1 MNASLQT
8 RSNPAVRN
16 ARSSAAGQP
25 VAHRTRYEVRTDET
39 SGAVVVRGRASGTGG
54 NTVGRHVG
62 GVGRTG
68 ELYGIGHRG
77 NTADSANTL
86 TLRGILPLR
95 VEGKDTPGGAG
106 NGLATFGS
114 GEPDGREAAGATL
127 LRLTPVAD
135 RAGEGVQGG
144 AQGEH
149 PAVAEDHIAEFTAYV
164 RERRASLYATAYHLT
179 GDRYEAEDL
188 LQSALFSTYRAW
200 GRITDKAAVGGY
212 LRRTMT
218 NLHISAWRRRKL
230 AEYPTEELPETVG
243 DTDAMGGT
251 ELRAVLWQALA
262 KLPENQRTMLV
273 LRYYEGKTDPEIAD
287 VLGISVGTVKS
298 SIWRALRRLRD
309 DEHLNRTGDTAHAFG
324 ELVA

>member
-1 MNASLQT
+1 MNATLQT
-8 RSNPAVRN
+8 RTNPAVRT
-16 ARSSAAGQP
+16 ARSSATAFRARPAAG
-25 VAHRTRYEVRTDET
+25 TEEG
-39 SGAVVVRGRASGTGG
+39 SGAVIVRGCAHSTGG
-54 NTVGRHVG
+54 NTVARRVSG
-62 GVGRTG
+62 GGRTG
-68 ELYGIGHRG
+68 ELYGIGRRG
-77 NTADSANTL
+77 SAADSGSTL
-86 TLRGILPLR
+86 TLRGILPVR
-95 VEGKDTPGGAG
+95 VEGKDALGGNRG
-106 NGLATFGS
+106 IGGTGLRKADS
-114 GEPDGREAAGATL
+114 GESAGREAAGATL
-127 LRLTPVAD
+127 LRLSPAAAPAAEPE
-135 RAGEGVQGG
+135 R
-144 AQGEH
+144 
-149 PAVAEDHIAEFTAYV
+149 PAVAEDHITEFTAYV

-218 NLHISAWRRRKL
+218 NLHISAWRRRKVN
-230 AEYPTEELPETVG
+230 EYPTEELPETVG

-309 DEHLNRTGDTAHAFG
+309 DEQLNTSGDTLRAFG

>member
-1 MNASLQT
+1 MNATLKS
-8 RSNPAVRN
+8 RN
-16 ARSSAAGQP
+16 TGTLRTKRSSA
-25 VAHRTRYEVRTDET
+25 HTHFEVRKDEA
-39 SGAVVVRGRASGTGG
+39 SGAVVVRGCAHSTGARRLG
-54 NTVGRHVG
+54 GVARQGDQHAVGRAG
-62 GVGRTG
+62 
-68 ELYGIGHRG
+68 
-77 NTADSANTL
+77 SAT
-86 TLRGILPLR
+86 
-95 VEGKDTPGGAG
+95 
-106 NGLATFGS
+106 
-114 GEPDGREAAGATL
+114 GREAAGAAL
-127 LRLTPVAD
+127 LSLAPVVEEKPGHPD
-135 RAGEGVQGG
+135 
-144 AQGEH
+144 EH
-149 PAVAEDHIAEFTAYV
+149 IQEFTAYV
-164 RERRASLYATAYHLT
+164 QERRASLYATAYHLT
-179 GDRYEAEDL
+179 GDRFEAEDL

-230 AEYPTEELPETVG
+230 NEYPTEELPETVG

-273 LRYYEGKTDPEIAD
+273 LRYYEGRTDPEIAD

-309 DEHLNRTGDTAHAFG
+309 DEQLNRTGDTVFAFG